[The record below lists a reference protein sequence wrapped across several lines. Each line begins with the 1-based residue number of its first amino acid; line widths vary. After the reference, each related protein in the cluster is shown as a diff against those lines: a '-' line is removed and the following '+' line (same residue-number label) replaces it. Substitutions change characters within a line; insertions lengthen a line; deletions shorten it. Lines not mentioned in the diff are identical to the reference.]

1 MNFNRFKN
9 KVAIVTGGSSGLGYS
24 IVEEFCKEGGKV
36 LFTGISDRGIEVEH
50 NFKKEG
56 YNVTFLHGDMG
67 LEEFCKETILKTIEI
82 YGKIDCLVNNAFSFT
97 AKGVNATK
105 EDWLCSLNTGPV
117 AFARMV
123 QFAVPYMKENGG
135 GAVVNISSISAYIA
149 QIDRWTYN
157 ASKGAV
163 HQLTKCQALDLAKF
177 NIRVNE
183 VAPGWTW
190 SNETDKAADL
200 DGGGREKWGPI
211 WGKFQIL
218 NRMAQPIEIARP
230 TLFMLSDDASFITG
244 TTLDVDGGYLALG
257 PEGLGESTVN
267 AGSK

>member
-9 KVAIVTGGSSGLGYS
+9 KVAIVTGGSSGLGYA

-36 LFTGISDRGIEVEH
+36 FFTGISNRGYEVE
-50 NFKKEG
+50 KEFRDKG
-56 YNVTFLHGDMG
+56 YEVTFFEGDMG
-67 LEEFCKETILKTIEI
+67 LEEVCKETVSKTIAI

-97 AKGVNATK
+97 AVGLEATK
-105 EDWLCSLNTGPV
+105 EDWLRSLNTGPI

-123 QFAVPYMKENGG
+123 QFSVPHMKNNGG

-157 ASKGAV
+157 AAKGAV

-200 DGGGREKWGPI
+200 DGGGRQKWGPI

-218 NRMAQPIEIARP
+218 NRMAEAIEIARP

-257 PEGLGESTVN
+257 PEGLGETTVN

>member
-1 MNFNRFKN
+1 MNLNRFKN
-9 KVAIVTGGSSGLGYS
+9 KVAIVTGGSSGLGHA

-36 LFTGISDRGIEVEH
+36 LFTGISERGIRVEK
-50 NFKKEG
+50 NFRKEG
-56 YNVTFLHGDMG
+56 YDVTFLQGDMG
-67 LEEFCKETILKTIEI
+67 LEEVCEETVSRTIET

-97 AKGVNATK
+97 AEGIDATK
-105 EDWLCSLNTGPV
+105 EDWMRSLNTGPV

-123 QFAVPYMKENGG
+123 QFTVPHMKANGG

-157 ASKGAV
+157 AAKGAV
-163 HQLTKCQALDLAKF
+163 HQLTKCQALDLAPF

-183 VAPGWTW
+183 IAPGWTW

-211 WGKFQIL
+211 WGKYQML
-218 NRMAQPIEIARP
+218 NRMAQPFEIARP

-257 PEGLGESTVN
+257 PEGLGETTVN

>member
-1 MNFNRFKN
+1 MNLNRFQD
-9 KVAIVTGGSSGLGYS
+9 KVAIVTGGASGLGYS
-24 IVEEFCKEGGKV
+24 IVEEFCKEGGKI
-36 LFTGISDRGIEVEH
+36 LFTDISERGIEAEQRL
-50 NFKKEG
+50 KEEG
-56 YNVTFLHGDMG
+56 YDVLFFQGDMG
-67 LEEFCKETILKTIEI
+67 LEEVCIGAVLKTLEV
-82 YGKIDCLVNNAFSFT
+82 YGKIDCLVNNAFSFI

-105 EDWLCSLNTGPV
+105 DDWMLSLNTGPV

-123 QFAVPYMKENGG
+123 QLSMPHMKENGG
-135 GAVVNISSISAYIA
+135 GSVVNISSISAYIA

-157 ASKGAV
+157 AAKGAV

-190 SNETDKAADL
+190 SNETDKGADL
-200 DGGGREKWGPI
+200 DGGGREKWEPI
-211 WGKFQIL
+211 WSKYQML

-230 TLFMLSDDASFITG
+230 ILFMLSDDASFITG
-244 TTLDVDGGYLALG
+244 TTLNVDGGYLALG
-257 PEGLGESTVN
+257 PEGLGETTVN